1 MCDLFKLSSSPKN
14 TGYITMAHANQ
25 SSNRQTS
32 QQQLKLGIYC
42 DFQNVYLSQELAS
55 SLLAFANAR
64 GSLISGR
71 VYYNSLFENQ
81 ASAKEN
87 FQRIGF
93 KCEDVTCYL
102 KNSADNQLKSD
113 LIDDVYNN
121 QSPDIF
127 ILVSGD
133 GDFINPVQFLQDK
146 DKNVIIF
153 ARRGNVKQ
161 RLKKLANEFYFVDE
175 LPQLIGNKTQL
186 QITYIEFQINY
197 KEAVECLIE
206 STKTSLSQGKPTVF
220 GYIDQL
226 MRQRC
231 HKYQGFSSISMSD
244 GKKFKNF
251 SQFIDAAVK
260 DGKVQKQGQKL
271 FLI

>member
-1 MCDLFKLSSSPKN
+1 MP
-14 TGYITMAHANQ
+14 HVNQ
-25 SSNRQTS
+25 SSNRQTN
-32 QQQLKLGIYC
+32 QQQLKVGIYC
-42 DFQNVYLSQELAS
+42 DFQNVYLSQDIAS
-55 SLLAFANAR
+55 SLLAFAKAR
-64 GSLISGR
+64 GSLIIRR

-87 FQRIGF
+87 LQRIGF
-93 KCEDVTCYL
+93 QCEDVTCSL

-133 GDFINPVQFLQDK
+133 GDFANPVKFLQDK

-161 RLKKLANEFYFVDE
+161 SLKNLADELYFVDE
-175 LPQLIGNKTQL
+175 LPQLVVNNNQL
-186 QITYIEFQINY
+186 ETTEIEFQINY
-197 KEAVECLIE
+197 NDAVKYLIE
-206 STKTSLSQGKPTVF
+206 STKTSLSQGKSTVF
-220 GYIDQL
+220 GYIDKL

-251 SQFIDAAVK
+251 SQFVDAAVR
-260 DGKVQKQGQKL
+260 DGKVQRQGQEL
-271 FLI
+271 FLIKLDKLAA

>member
-1 MCDLFKLSSSPKN
+1 
-14 TGYITMAHANQ
+14 MAYVDQ

-32 QQQLKLGIYC
+32 QQQLKVGIYC
-42 DFQNVYLSQELAS
+42 DFQNVYLSQEQARL
-55 SLLAFANAR
+55 LLAFAITK
-64 GSLISGR
+64 GSLISRR

-87 FQRIGF
+87 LQRIGF
-93 KCEDVTCYL
+93 KCEDVTCSL

-133 GDFINPVQFLQDK
+133 GDFANPVKFLQDK

-153 ARRGNVKQ
+153 AQRGNVKQ
-161 RLKKLANEFYFVDE
+161 KLKERADEFHFVDE
-175 LPQLIGNKTQL
+175 LPQLVGKNTQL
-186 QITYIEFQINY
+186 KTTAIEFHINY
-197 KEAVECLIE
+197 KDAVKYLIE
-206 STKTSLSQGKPTVF
+206 STKISLNQGKPTRF
-220 GYIDQL
+220 GYVDKL

-231 HKYQGFSSISMSD
+231 HKYQGFSSISMPD
-244 GKKFKNF
+244 GNKFKSF
-251 SQFIDAAVK
+251 GQFVNAAVR
-260 DGKVQKQGQKL
+260 DGKVQKQGHEL
-271 FLI
+271 FLVELDKLAA